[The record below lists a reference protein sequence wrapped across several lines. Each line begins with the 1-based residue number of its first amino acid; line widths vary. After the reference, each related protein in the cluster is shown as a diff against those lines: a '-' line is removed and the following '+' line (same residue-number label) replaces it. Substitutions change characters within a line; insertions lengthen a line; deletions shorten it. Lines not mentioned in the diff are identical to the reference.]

1 MATVTFP
8 PNPSDGMIFEA
19 LPGLFYQY
27 NARDNTWVRID
38 GSEALPNASPLQDGL
53 MTSEDLRKLMNLS
66 VPPPQATLKGE
77 DCSLI
82 FRAGRVGLYSSD
94 GSLIVEASLDLL
106 NKAAPTQTT
115 KPWDLHRN
123 TVGINFGLNLNQF
136 LDEVKQRGNLI
147 EVELQGERGVTG
159 DRGDAGRDRLDTGP
173 VGSVGQPG
181 ANSPF
186 DAILIEETLDVD
198 IERGDDPRAIVDV
211 DTEEISED
219 ENYLVITRANIGNPD
234 ACPSEVTPTNI
245 KSPWLLIVK
254 RGVTSINKLTRVTD
268 DCGVPCAIC
277 SSSIYYVNVEPI
289 LSQIFDRFKE
299 QVIALKEAKEELAA
313 TWLKSMVY
321 LFNQQK
327 AALCCALENC
337 KSRTRNVATRQY
349 IESQRV
355 QAALG
360 DLSLVID
367 GAEDKLTVDLDEF
380 KECVGKPTGQEQQSP
395 YVVENLGAGCGDW
408 LYTITVDASVHN
420 RDPRN
425 AGNASCLMVTLPRGT
440 YYAQIIGC
448 CAQLGEQPVAQGA
461 GAAEIAFDENGRI
474 SEVGQ
479 VILDGKAYNGAPVP
493 GKPGFIYVTDPA
505 TGARREVSLLE
516 LGVPGPVDHVSR
528 KGYSPPVEYTGRVAI
543 LYNWEAHEPSAP
555 VGVGPIGGTA
565 PPPSESFV
573 VEQKVAT
580 LPNLGKFADQSTAI
594 SAYNGLT
601 ARFAHAGGST

>member
-1 MATVTFP
+1 MV
-8 PNPSDGMIFEA
+8 FEA

-38 GSEALPNASPLQDGL
+38 GAEALPDASPLQDGL
-53 MTSEDLRKLMNLS
+53 MSSEDLRKLMNLS

-94 GSLIVEASLDLL
+94 GSLLVEASLDLL

-123 TVGINFGLNLNQF
+123 TVGFNFGLNLNQF
-136 LDEVKQRGNLI
+136 LDEVKNRGNLI
-147 EVELQGERGVTG
+147 EKELQGPRGHEG

-173 VGSVGQPG
+173 VGPDGQPG

-186 DAILIEETLDVD
+186 EAVLLEEVLDID
-198 IERGDDPRAIVDV
+198 IERGDDPRAVVSI

-219 ENYLVITRANIGNPD
+219 ENYLVVTRANIGNPD
-234 ACPSEVTPTNI
+234 ACPSEVLPTNI
-245 KSPWLLIVK
+245 KSPWLLIVR
-254 RGVTSINKLTRVTD
+254 RGVASINKLTRVTD

-277 SSSIYYVNVEPI
+277 SSAIYYVNADPLLNQV
-289 LSQIFDRFKE
+289 FDRFKDR
-299 QVIALKEAKEELAA
+299 VIALKQAKEELVA

-337 KSRTRNVATRQY
+337 RSRTRNVGTRQY
-349 IESQRV
+349 IESQRI

-360 DLSLVID
+360 DFSLVVD

-380 KECVGKPTGQEQQSP
+380 KECVGKPTGQEQQNP

-448 CAQLGEQPVAQGA
+448 CAQLGDQPVSQGA
-461 GAAEIAFDENGRI
+461 AAQEIAFDENGRI
-474 SEVGQ
+474 AEVGT
-479 VILDGKAYNGAPVP
+479 VVLDGKAYEGSPVP
-493 GKPGFIYVTDPA
+493 GKPGTIYVHHPE
-505 TGARREVSLLE
+505 TGERREVTLAQ
-516 LGVPGPVDHVSR
+516 LGVQAPIDYNFR
-528 KGYSPPVEYTGRVAI
+528 KGFVPQVEYTGRVAI
-543 LYNWEAHEPSAP
+543 LYNWEAHEQTGP
-555 VGVGPIGGTA
+555 VGIGP
-565 PPPSESFV
+565 PNDQVPPSETFIT
-573 VEQKVAT
+573 EQKVVT
-580 LPNLGKFADQSTAI
+580 LPNLGKFADRSTAI